1 MGKGMRFSSMCLG
14 TFALAFASGAAYA
27 LGPITVPN
35 FSFENPAPPPVTPFA
50 SPFIDNWQKP
60 ANPDYFLSSGIFFN
74 VDGDDVDTSPDVD
87 NADGTGLGFIFS
99 APGNELYQTL
109 TGQQFQV
116 GEAYQLTIGAEGGG
130 ASMALGEPLL
140 LRLYYIDP
148 TIVVGDNRVVMG
160 TTTILNNNPPN
171 QTIRHLDDHT
181 LLTGVVQASDAWA
194 GRTMGIQIASP
205 LSAVGGYW
213 DLDNVRLV
221 AVPEPGAAALLSLA
235 GLLAMRRRRA

>member
-1 MGKGMRFSSMCLG
+1 MGTGMRLSLMCTGALVLG
-14 TFALAFASGAAYA
+14 MLSASAYA
-27 LGPITVPN
+27 LGPIAVPN
-35 FSFENPAPPPVTPFA
+35 YSFENPSPPPVSPFA
-50 SPFIDNWQKP
+50 SPFINDWQKP

-74 VDGDDVDTSPDVD
+74 VDGDDVDTLPDVD
-87 NADGTGLGFIFS
+87 NAEGTGLGFIFS

-109 TGQQFQV
+109 TGQQFQI

-130 ASMALGEPLL
+130 ASMAIGEPLL

-148 TIVVGDNRVVMG
+148 TIVVGDNRVVVG

-181 LLTGVVQASDAWA
+181 LLTGVVQAGDPWA

-205 LSAVGGYW
+205 LTAVGGYW

-221 AVPEPGAAALLSLA
+221 AVPEPGALALLSLG
-235 GLLAMRRRRA
+235 GLLAMRRRRD